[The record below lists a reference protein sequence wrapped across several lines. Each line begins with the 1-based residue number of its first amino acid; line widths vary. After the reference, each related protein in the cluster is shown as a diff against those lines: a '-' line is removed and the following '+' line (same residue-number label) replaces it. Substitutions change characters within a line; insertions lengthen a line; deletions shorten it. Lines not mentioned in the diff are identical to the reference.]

1 MTFGRPTL
9 ITNLSTLSL
18 ARSVDD
24 GTISTHD
31 VERMKLQFHQESIYL
46 SVVLESIL
54 SKIYQPW
61 LSRNSAGDEPP
72 PTGTNIDNN
81 LETIME
87 LDAQLAS
94 FEQSVPFF
102 LSWKA
107 PGLLSQVSLENQAVF
122 DVQRNVLHAR

>member
-18 ARSVDD
+18 ARSTHDD
-24 GTISTHD
+24 TISSHD
-31 VERMKLQFHQESIYL
+31 VERMKFQFHQESIYL

-61 LSRNSAGDEPP
+61 LSRNEPP
-72 PTGTNIDNN
+72 PAGSNVDNN

-94 FEQSVPFF
+94 FEQSVPSF

-107 PGLLSQVSLENQAVF
+107 HVALDQVSLEDQAVF
-122 DVQRNVLHAR
+122 DLQRNVLHAR